1 MTGTTPTLSGLS
13 AAKSL
18 RALAAG
24 ALCIAFGACT
34 QSSTSSLEELVNAGN
49 MPKSETVGSV
59 SADPKD
65 DLAKATT
72 YWGKEFTKNPRD
84 PKAALNYAK
93 NLKAM
98 GEKRQ
103 ALAVL
108 QQASI
113 FHGGNRELNS
123 EYGRLALEFDQI
135 SLAQKLLEQ
144 ADDPTNPDWRVIS
157 ARGTALAK
165 QGSYRSAI
173 PLYERALALS
183 PEQPSVLSNLAL
195 AHAMDGHPD
204 RAEPLL
210 KRAARAGGGDD
221 PRVTQNLALVLGAAG
236 QVRRRPRRR
245 DTSHGPRRRKRRRRV
260 SAPRRHARPAACYD
274 RRASSTKGRR
284 SQPRLRASRAPLR
297 MMHRAAG
304 ARASPPH
311 RAGRRIVPKLAR
323 QDRRHSSPSARRMV
337 GSVSAMVTASHRQSE
352 TTLLVCNPLIRS

>member
-13 AAKSL
+13 AAKSI

-34 QSSTSSLEELVNAGN
+34 QSGTSALEELANAGN

-195 AHAMDGHPD
+195 AHTMDGHPD

-221 PRVTQNLALVLGAAG
+221 PRVTQNLALVLGLQGKYDDARVAATRHMAPEDASAD
-236 QVRRRPRRR
+236 VEYL
-245 DTSHGPRRRKRRRRV
+245 RRV
-260 SAPRRHARPAACYD
+260 VMLDPRPATTDEPAQPKVAVSNKAPRLKGTATD
-274 RRASSTKGRR
+274 DASGGW
-284 SQPRLRASRAPLR
+284 
-297 MMHRAAG
+297 G
-304 ARASPPH
+304 ARVAATP
-311 RAGRRIVPKLAR
+311 GRP
-323 QDRRHSSPSARRMV
+323 
-337 GSVSAMVTASHRQSE
+337 
-352 TTLLVCNPLIRS
+352 